1 MKKILDFVKGAV
13 STKDLIPVLTNF
25 HFYSG
30 RVQGGNG
37 RITID
42 APLDAPLDLGGVD
55 ITVPAVPFLRA
66 VDACGGAPVLNIT
79 EGGRLTMKKGKFRS
93 VLPLSDSTSFPLQ
106 TLEWEGHRDWKPG
119 SGLIKIL
126 RTIRP
131 FIGEDAS
138 RPWACGVLFSD
149 GYLYATNNVVMVR
162 IPYTMPEGTQ
172 MNLPSYAVDELLRI
186 GEDPERMLFDENK
199 AAFHYGDRWMRS
211 NLFDVAWPDVSKFFD
226 EAALDP
232 VPEGLREAVEK
243 IRPFCQDSKF
253 PIITMNSE
261 GVHTAEGDMGASV
274 EGYELP
280 DSKYRAE
287 PLQLVLTHAKRID
300 LSKYPGPV
308 PFVGD
313 NGLEGV
319 MIGVKS

>member
-1 MKKILDFVKGAV
+1 MKKILNFVKGAV
-13 STKDLIPVLTNF
+13 STKDLVPVLTNF

-30 RVQGGNG
+30 RVQGSNG

-42 APLDAPLDLGGVD
+42 APLELGTVD

-66 VDACGGAPVLNIT
+66 VEACDGAPQLNIT
-79 EGGRLTMKKGKFRS
+79 EGGRLTMKRGKFRS
-93 VLPLSDSTSFPLQ
+93 ILPLSDNSAFPLQ
-106 TLEWEGHRDWKPG
+106 EICDVPDSKWAPD
-119 SGLIKIL
+119 SGLIKVL

-138 RPWACGVLFSD
+138 RPWACGVLFKD
-149 GYLYATNNVVMVR
+149 GWLYATNNVVMVR
-162 IPYTMPEGTQ
+162 LGYTMPEDIEI
-172 MNLPSYAVDELLRI
+172 NLPSYAVDELLRI
-186 GEDPERMLFDENK
+186 GKDPVRVSYDSSYAL
-199 AAFHYGDRWMRS
+199 FHYGESWLRS
-211 NLFDVAWPDVSKFFD
+211 NLFDSQWPDVSKFFQQ
-226 EAALDP
+226 EKLAP

-253 PIITMNSE
+253 PVIELNET

-280 DSKYRAE
+280 YSKYRAE
-287 PLQLVLTHAKRID
+287 PLQLVLSHAKTID
-300 LSKYPGPV
+300 LTKYPGPV
-308 PFVGD
+308 PFTAD

-319 MIGVKS
+319 IIGVKT